1 DVSHVERVTSTSL
14 VHGIRRGGDPIP
26 LGPYTRSIIIPDSG
40 RGYPPDIVNTGPTR
54 FVSAGGGGRGRG
66 LVIAQGQARLLGI
79 TLVFSNDPVTG
90 GARTEAIFPDEEAQ
104 DRALKQYIE
113 SKAE

>member
-1 DVSHVERVTSTSL
+1 MGL
-14 VHGIRRGGDPIP
+14 
-26 LGPYTRSIIIPDSG
+26 
-40 RGYPPDIVNTGPTR
+40 
-54 FVSAGGGGRGRG
+54 G